1 VTVAPSATYTPTD
14 TPTTTDT
21 LAPTDT
27 PTPTVTPTLTP
38 EDTFTP
44 TPTETPTITL
54 IPTDTSTP
62 TETPTHTPEPTQLP
76 LPPGMNIG
84 PGDGDY
90 NEIICGGSILVDL
103 GSQMEIPILVYY
115 EVENPSELLHIA
127 LDWVIVYLS
136 ANADGPWS
144 LIFYWGDSESNNNGY
159 VDPKYYQDQ
168 LEMDNQS
175 IPFNELINNTG
186 VGMNVGGTYRYVLI
200 EAPPGC
206 GDAAQV
212 DAIEVLP

>member
-1 VTVAPSATYTPTD
+1 VTVAPSDTYTPTD

-62 TETPTHTPEPTQLP
+62 TETPTYTPEPTQIP
-76 LPPGMNIG
+76 LPTGVNIG
-84 PGDGDY
+84 PGDGAY
-90 NEIICGGSILVDL
+90 NEVVCGSSILVDL
-103 GSQMEIPILVYY
+103 GSQMWITALVYY
-115 EVENPSELLHIA
+115 EVENPSELTHIA

-136 ANADGPWS
+136 TNADGPWS
-144 LIFYWGDSESNNNGY
+144 LIFYWGDSDPNNNGY
-159 VDPKYYQDQ
+159 VPINYF
-168 LEMDNQS
+168 EPENDNQS
-175 IPFNELINNTG
+175 IPFGELINNTG

-206 GDAAQV
+206 DDPAQV
-212 DAIEVLP
+212 DAIEVVP